1 MTIKEANN
9 QINRI
14 DNEIEYYLKK
24 KELEMSKMM
33 PQATKYDKTLVDG
46 GKREDKYASY
56 AIKNELLDK
65 ELDKLFKE
73 KFLLENFIEK
83 ELLRLG
89 KYDEV
94 EQLIVYYKEQSL
106 DKLTW
111 LQISQKVHYSVI
123 QCKRIYKKW
132 KGQRSIND
140 DTI

>member
-9 QINRI
+9 QINKI

-46 GKREDKYASY
+46 GKREDKYAKY
-56 AIKNELLDK
+56 VIKNEPIDKKLD
-65 ELDKLFKE
+65 ELFEEKL
-73 KFLLENFIEK
+73 LLENFIEK

-94 EQLIVYYKEQSL
+94 VQLIVYYKEQCL
-106 DKLTW
+106 EKFTW
-111 LQISQKVHYSVI
+111 QQISLKVHYSVT
-123 QCKRIYKKW
+123 QCRNIYRKW
-132 KGQRSIND
+132 KKQRYID
-140 DTI
+140 

>member
-9 QINRI
+9 QINKI

-111 LQISQKVHYSVI
+111 QQISSKVHYSVT
-123 QCKRIYKKW
+123 QCRNIYRRWRK
-132 KGQRSIND
+132 QRDID
-140 DTI
+140 

>member
-46 GKREDKYASY
+46 GKREDKYAKY
-56 AIKNELLDK
+56 VIKNEPIDKKLD
-65 ELDKLFKE
+65 ELFEEKL
-73 KFLLENFIEK
+73 LLENFIEK

-94 EQLIVYYKEQSL
+94 VQLIVYYKEQCL
-106 DKLTW
+106 EKLTW
-111 LQISQKVHYSVI
+111 QQISLKVHYSTA
-123 QCKRIYKKW
+123 QCRSLYRKW
-132 KGQRSIND
+132 KRQREID
-140 DTI
+140 

>member
-9 QINRI
+9 QINKI

-46 GKREDKYASY
+46 GKREDKYAKY
-56 AIKNELLDK
+56 VIKNELLDK

-73 KFLLENFIEK
+73 KLLLENFIEK

-94 EQLIVYYKEQSL
+94 VQLIVYYKEQCL
-106 DKLTW
+106 EKLTW
-111 LQISQKVHYSVI
+111 QQISLKVHYSTA
-123 QCKRIYKKW
+123 QCRSLYRKW
-132 KGQRSIND
+132 KKQRDID
-140 DTI
+140 

>member
-9 QINRI
+9 QINKI

-24 KELEMSKMM
+24 KELEMAKMM

-46 GKREDKYASY
+46 GKREDKYANY
-56 AIKNELLDK
+56 VVKNELIDK
-65 ELDKLFKE
+65 TIDKLYDDKR
-73 KFLLENFIEK
+73 LLEDFIEK
-83 ELLRLG
+83 ELIRLK

-94 EQLIVYYKEQSL
+94 MQLVVFYKEQCFE
-106 DKLTW
+106 KLTW
-111 LQISQKVHYSVI
+111 QQISNRVHYSVI

-132 KGQRSIND
+132 KNQRNIHG

>member
-9 QINRI
+9 QINKI

-24 KELEMSKMM
+24 KELEMSKMI

-46 GKREDKYASY
+46 GKREDKYAKY
-56 AIKNELLDK
+56 VIKNELLDK

-73 KFLLENFIEK
+73 KLLLENFIEK

-94 EQLIVYYKEQSL
+94 VQLIVYYKEQCL
-106 DKLTW
+106 EKLTW
-111 LQISQKVHYSVI
+111 QQISLKVHYSVT
-123 QCKRIYKKW
+123 QCRNIYRRWKK
-132 KGQRSIND
+132 QRDID
-140 DTI
+140 

>member
-46 GKREDKYASY
+46 GKREDKYANY
-56 AIKNELLDK
+56 VIKNELIDK

-73 KFLLENFIEK
+73 KLLLENFIEK

-94 EQLIVYYKEQSL
+94 VQLIVYYKEQSL
-106 DKLTW
+106 EKLTW
-111 LQISQKVHYSVI
+111 QQISLKVHYSTA
-123 QCKRIYKKW
+123 QCRSLYRKW
-132 KGQRSIND
+132 KKQRDID
-140 DTI
+140 

>member
-46 GKREDKYASY
+46 GKREDKYAKY
-56 AIKNELLDK
+56 VIKNELLDN

-73 KFLLENFIEK
+73 KLLLENFIEK

-94 EQLIVYYKEQSL
+94 VQLIVYYKEQCL
-106 DKLTW
+106 EKLTW
-111 LQISQKVHYSVI
+111 QQISLKVHYSTA
-123 QCKRIYKKW
+123 QCRSLYRKW
-132 KGQRSIND
+132 KKQRDID
-140 DTI
+140 